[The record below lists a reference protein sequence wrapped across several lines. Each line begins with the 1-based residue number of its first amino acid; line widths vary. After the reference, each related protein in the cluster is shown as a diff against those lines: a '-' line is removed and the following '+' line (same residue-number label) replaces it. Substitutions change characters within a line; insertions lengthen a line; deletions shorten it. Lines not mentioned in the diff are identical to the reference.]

1 MTVGVGFPAYR
12 CAPCVG
18 PVHHHLVCT
27 LGLQQDADVPNEA
40 RLMLRADLDQCT
52 AARERGQGTRRVSE
66 FRMNRYAQT
75 TTGRSVMRSARRPY
89 QIWRRGPTC
98 SAAASSANMAAVPC
112 SLSGTSASA
121 PPDL

>member
-75 TTGRSVMRSARRPY
+75 TTGRSVMRSAPPSVPDMAPRAYLFGCGVIRKY
-89 QIWRRGPTC
+89 GR
-98 SAAASSANMAAVPC
+98 SS
-112 SLSGTSASA
+112 L
-121 PPDL
+121 